1 MMLSR
6 NFLLWVGAAGS
17 SGDDARSDW
26 LAFDDGSGGELLFS
40 WVWSFG
46 SELFVVAFKEV
57 CRVVVALL
65 VVVMVGMRVGVAMG
79 GLVVGRGGGEKLH
92 PLPPPVLFLTHF
104 VNLCIHH
111 VISRE
116 A

>member
-1 MMLSR
+1 M
-6 NFLLWVGAAGS
+6 
-17 SGDDARSDW
+17 
-26 LAFDDGSGGELLFS
+26 
-40 WVWSFG
+40 
-46 SELFVVAFKEV
+46 FVMAFKEV

-65 VVVMVGMRVGVAMG
+65 VMVMVVVSRSRGLVHMRVGVAMG
-79 GLVVGRGGGEKLH
+79 GLVVGTGGGEKLH
-92 PLPPPVLFLTHF
+92 PLSPPVLFLTHF